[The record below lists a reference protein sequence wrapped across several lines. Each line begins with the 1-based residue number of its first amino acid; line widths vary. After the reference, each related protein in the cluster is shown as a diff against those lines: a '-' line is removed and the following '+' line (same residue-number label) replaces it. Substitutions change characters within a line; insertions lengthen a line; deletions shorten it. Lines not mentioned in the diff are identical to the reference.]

1 MIGILLDGSVAYGDR
16 LDCANLRGEYIDDD
30 VESALFHI
38 ACDLAEDEDLVEDCG
53 EALASIRL
61 KRGRVNH
68 ELLSRLP
75 RRVQLMAQA
84 VLDS

>member
-1 MIGILLDGSVAYGDR
+1 MIGILLDGSAAYGDR
-16 LDCANLRGEYIDDD
+16 LDCANHLGEYIDDD
-30 VESALFHI
+30 VESALCHI
-38 ACDLAEDEDLVEDCG
+38 ACNLAEDEDLVEDCG
-53 EALASIRL
+53 EALASVRL
-61 KRGRVNH
+61 KRGRVSH